1 MEKSLFSIFLAGI
14 VFLLTF
20 SLESIPVSASESAA
34 ETGNLLY
41 EVNFKDSMWGFIHKD
56 SLTRRSFMTAA
67 LLLMGFIRLVPG
79 KCMRYSIR
87 SVIALLALWGM
98 VLRPIL

>member
-41 EVNFKDSMWGFIHKD
+41 EVNFKDSMWGF
-56 SLTRRSFMTAA
+56 STRTA
-67 LLLMGFIRLVPG
+67 
-79 KCMRYSIR
+79 
-87 SVIALLALWGM
+87 
-98 VLRPIL
+98 